1 MLRTHFSTIGL
12 LALLSACVSSDERDA
27 PPLEA
32 SRADILGCWQ
42 LSGMRDEPTPD
53 IVRLDSTAVT
63 VNAMPGRRA
72 VRRIDKQGH
81 VIQTDG
87 EGIAFIDHWTADSTS
102 DTVRLFL
109 ANEFLFF
116 GSHWALA
123 YRGNQRNTLHGRSKA
138 FTDVPQ
144 DSPYAE
150 RAVTAVRIVCPV
162 ATDTTAAP

>member
-1 MLRTHFSTIGL
+1 MLRRRRLIIGL
-12 LALLSACVSSDERDA
+12 LALLGACAAAERDA

-63 VNAMPGRRA
+63 VNAVPGRRA

-87 EGIAFIDHWTADSTS
+87 EGLAFIDHWTADSTS

-123 YRGNQRNTLHGRSKA
+123 YRGNQRGTLRGRSRA
-138 FTDVPQ
+138 FADVPQ
-144 DSPYAE
+144 DSPYPE
-150 RAVTAVRIVCPV
+150 RAVTAVRIDCPV
-162 ATDTTAAP
+162 ATDTTPDP